1 MFGHDSKIDLRF
13 FRLPTPS
20 TQTFLPSF
28 IVLLFFLLYF
38 FFDKFTFCFYIY
50 FLLFPLK
57 FIFENFVYFAFYI
70 LYLFG
75 TINVKYSF
83 SLLSPFFDQPQSCRL
98 SSSKVKHNK
107 LIFCNPCNPQTS
119 ERCRQSVHVNEAT
132 SLSNPDPITRNLS
145 WL

>member
-83 SLLSPFFDQPQSCRL
+83 SLLSPFFDQ
-98 SSSKVKHNK
+98 
-107 LIFCNPCNPQTS
+107 T
-119 ERCRQSVHVNEAT
+119 
-132 SLSNPDPITRNLS
+132 
-145 WL
+145 